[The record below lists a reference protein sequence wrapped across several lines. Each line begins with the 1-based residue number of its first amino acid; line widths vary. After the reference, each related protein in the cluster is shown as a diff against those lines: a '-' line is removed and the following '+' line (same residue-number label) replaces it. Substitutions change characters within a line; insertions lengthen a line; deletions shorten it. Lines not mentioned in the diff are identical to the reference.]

1 MTDNNCNDIDIK
13 ESCRICGSHM
23 VKKFGHITPYKEYQF
38 PVFYCYECGCRFV
51 WRENSIHDLL
61 HSCEKSPYH
70 EHVLMANQIERLYQ
84 QKNHSKIK
92 KILSKTMKFK
102 FIIDKLNQLPHSA
115 KILEI
120 GCSQGYLT
128 AYFLS
133 RGYDIIGTDISETA
147 VSNAKERFGDHFLV
161 VNAEQTKNCNNLNKF
176 DIIFSLGTIG
186 CVNDP
191 ITFINNSLD
200 LLKPDGIFLFN
211 CPDLQSIIGSQKI
224 WVTTPPPDLITVFPE
239 TFWKKYFS
247 YSAEIEISYEP
258 YDHVTNFDLN
268 LSRFI
273 SQPNQKTSLRSIWE
287 IPSYSLLS
295 DKNLMQLFHSIV
307 ILFIPLSQRFLPKI
321 RLEYGQFVTMIK
333 KA

>member
-1 MTDNNCNDIDIK
+1 MTDINRNDIDLK
-13 ESCRICGSHM
+13 ESCRICGSKK
-23 VKKFGHITPYKEYQF
+23 VKKWGHITPYKEYQF

-51 WRENSIHDLL
+51 LRENSIHNLL

-128 AYFLS
+128 AYFLCI
-133 RGYDIIGTDISETA
+133 GYDIIGTDISETA
-147 VSNAKERFGDHFLV
+147 VSHAKERFGDHFLV
-161 VNAEQTKNCNNLNKF
+161 LNAEDPLSNNNLNQF

-186 CVNDP
+186 CVNNP

-200 LLKPDGIFLFN
+200 LLKPGGILLFN
-211 CPDLQSIIGSQKI
+211 CPDLQSIIESKKI

-247 YSAEIEISYEP
+247 HSAEIVISYEP
-258 YDHVTNFDLN
+258 YDHVTNFDRH
-268 LSRFI
+268 LSRLI
-273 SQPNQKTSLRSIWE
+273 SRPNQKTSLRSIWE
-287 IPSYSLLS
+287 IPSYSLPSEKSLI
-295 DKNLMQLFHSIV
+295 QLFHSIV
-307 ILFIPLSQRFLPKI
+307 ISFIPLSQRFLPKI